1 MILDEEGEDVEE
13 ENDVDDDYFEI
24 LFGWWLKELLVV
36 VFMM

>member
-13 ENDVDDDYFEI
+13 ENDVYDDYFEI